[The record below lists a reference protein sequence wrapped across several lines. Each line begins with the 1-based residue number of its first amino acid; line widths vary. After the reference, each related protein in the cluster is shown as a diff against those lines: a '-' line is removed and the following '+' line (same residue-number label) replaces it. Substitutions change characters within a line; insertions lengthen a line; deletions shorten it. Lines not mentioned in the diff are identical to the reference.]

1 MPSADVLDS
10 ARKAMQ
16 ICNACRYCE
25 GFCAVFPAMEL
36 RRSFSDGDLDYL
48 ANLCHNCRGCYYA
61 CQYAPPHEFGINLP
75 KTFAELRAET
85 YEDYAWPRPLA
96 RLFHRNGVIVSLVTA
111 VSLALVM
118 ILTMVLQDSGVLFA
132 RHAGPGAFYAVIPY
146 EVMVTLGSLTFG
158 YAIIALLAGFV
169 RFWTGTGGALREL
182 ADLRGLRRALA
193 DVATLRNLGGGEDR
207 QGCNYP
213 DESFSNAR
221 RWLHHFMFYGFL
233 LAFAATSVATI
244 YDHVFGWIAPYG
256 YLSLPVALGTAG
268 GVGLLIGPAGL
279 FWLKVMADPA
289 PSARHLLGMDV
300 ALLGLLFLTSL
311 TGLVLLALRE
321 TPAMGMLLAVHL
333 GFVLALFLV
342 LPYSKFVHGIYRFA
356 ALLRAARER
365 PEAPPAPGELQ

>member
-1 MPSADVLDS
+1 MPSAEVLDS

-25 GFCAVFPAMEL
+25 GYCAVFPAMEL
-36 RRSFSDGDLDYL
+36 RRSFADGDLEYL

-96 RLFHRNGVIVSLVTA
+96 RLFYRNGLVVSLVTA

-118 ILTMVLQDSGVLFA
+118 ILTMALQESSVLFA
-132 RHAGPGAFYAVIPY
+132 PHSGPGAFYAVIPY

-169 RFWTGTGGALREL
+169 RFWTGTGGTLREL
-182 ADLRGLRRALA
+182 TDLRGLRRSLA
-193 DVATLRNLGGGEDR
+193 DVATLRNLGGGDDG

-233 LAFAATSVATI
+233 LAFAATSVATV
-244 YDHVFGWIAPYG
+244 YDHVFGWIAPYS
-256 YLSLPVALGTAG
+256 YLSLPVVLGTLG
-268 GVGLLIGPAGL
+268 GIGLLIGPAGL
-279 FWLKVMADPA
+279 FCLKLVADPA

-300 ALLGLLFLTSL
+300 ALLALLFLTSL

-321 TPAMGMLLAVHL
+321 TPAMGLLLAVHL

-365 PEAPPAPGELQ
+365 QHASA